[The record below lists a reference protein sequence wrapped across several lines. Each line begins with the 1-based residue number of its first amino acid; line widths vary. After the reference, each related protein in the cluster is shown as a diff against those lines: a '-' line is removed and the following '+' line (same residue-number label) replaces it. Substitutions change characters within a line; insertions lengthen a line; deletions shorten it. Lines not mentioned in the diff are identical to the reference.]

1 MKKIEEQELEGLQKL
16 NTEFSNLKTQLG
28 DLTLQKHGICLR
40 VEQLKGEFQNL
51 EKILMEKYGADAV
64 INLETGEVKEKEKE
78 KEKDG
83 EDK

>member
-78 KEKDG
+78 KDG